1 MPFNICDA
9 GGNHIGIIHRQY
21 PGDNNNFLVA
31 LTELEA
37 DDTIVDITKV
47 ETHVANA
54 YNCKNLL
61 GKVNRDKLNDIL
73 DSKMRE
79 CREQTG
85 ITDRRDFLV
94 YLYLKDTF
102 TKGYLPLEK
111 AMRDSIDVSKIKGYL
126 LLDIRKIKLRDGKIY
141 LDFDLDYIDDETVGS
156 SPPVFAKIVDYPVL
170 HTDIMGTADGLI
182 FGANLTDFG
191 GRNHAHTTTLKLLSG
206 NCEKE
211 LDLPV
216 YVQARKGMSIQLYIE
231 GNKINKVFCDGV
243 IYKF

>member
-9 GGNHIGIIHRQY
+9 GGNHIGFIHRQY
-21 PGDNNNFLVA
+21 PGDNNIFLVA

-126 LLDIRKIKLRDGKIY
+126 LLDIRKIKLRDGKIF
-141 LDFDLDYIDDETVGS
+141 LDSEPDYIDDETVDS
-156 SPPVFAKIVDYPVL
+156 SPPVFAKIVDFSR
-170 HTDIMGTADGLI
+170 I
-182 FGANLTDFG
+182 
-191 GRNHAHTTTLKLLSG
+191 
-206 NCEKE
+206 
-211 LDLPV
+211 
-216 YVQARKGMSIQLYIE
+216 
-231 GNKINKVFCDGV
+231 VFP
-243 IYKF
+243 